1 MIKNGTMIQRET
13 IRAIFENALKSP
25 NSVRRP
31 KRMVVTTLI
40 RNMIAKIFAILSVF
54 SAFFLSF
61 LFLFNLSFFLLSS
74 CDRYGRRY
82 FILSQ

>member
-40 RNMIAKIFAILSVF
+40 RNMIAKIFAILSV
-54 SAFFLSF
+54 ALFFLRSF
-61 LFLFNLSFFLLSS
+61 SLFFS
-74 CDRYGRRY
+74 CS
-82 FILSQ
+82 I